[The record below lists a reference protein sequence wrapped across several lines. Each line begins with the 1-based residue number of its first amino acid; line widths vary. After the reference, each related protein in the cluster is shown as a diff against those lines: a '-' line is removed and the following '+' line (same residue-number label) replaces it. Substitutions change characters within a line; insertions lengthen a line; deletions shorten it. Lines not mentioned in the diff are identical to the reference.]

1 MGRFKFGLSAA
12 FNISVNKN
20 IMFYTKLVWHS
31 AIPTKFLPSIKKGRK
46 VSSQLL
52 YFCQA
57 MNLQKFTGA
66 ILVLFMFANAVPAV
80 AQDTWSLQRCVD
92 YALANNISVKQQDVQ
107 KRLADLTLKQSQ
119 LSQLPNLNGGVGG
132 GLNFG
137 RTADQVTYAF
147 VTKSYFGS
155 DLALNLDVN
164 VFNWFSKRNT
174 IAANRFEADANGF
187 LMEKARNDLSFNV
200 ANAFLQIL
208 LYKEQVK
215 VNEVQVKL
223 TRNSLDNTR
232 KLVIAGA
239 VPESNQADLEASLA
253 QDSTN
258 LVTAQNNEI
267 LSILQMKALLNLGF
281 DIPFQPEVPP
291 NVASL
296 PLPRMDEVAPEMV
309 YSAALTTYPLIKTD
323 ELRISSAKKSLAAAK
338 GALMPSLSL
347 TAGMGTQYS
356 ENVTE
361 RDFSHITKGPIT
373 DTLGYAKV
381 GGVSYDVLGFPRYE
395 FGSRIVPFSN
405 QLSNN
410 FNQNIALRLRVPI
423 FNGWQQRANVN
434 RAKLEVY
441 NRELTRDLDDQK
453 LRQDIYSAHA
463 NAIAAIQKYNAS
475 TVGVTAAQKSFDF
488 ATKRYN
494 LGLLNTIDYITIQT
508 RLFKAQIDKV
518 SAQYDYI
525 FKMKLLEFYR
535 DQKITL

>member
-1 MGRFKFGLSAA
+1 
-12 FNISVNKN
+12 
-20 IMFYTKLVWHS
+20 MFYTKLVWHS

-52 YFCQA
+52 YFCQV
-57 MNLQKFTGA
+57 MSLQKFTGA
-66 ILVLFMFANAVPAV
+66 ILVLFMFAAPAV

-119 LSQLPNLNGGVGG
+119 MSQLPNLNGAAGG

-137 RTADQVTYAF
+137 RNADPATYAF
-147 VTKSYFGS
+147 VTKSYFAS
-155 DLALNLDVN
+155 DLTLNMDVSI
-164 VFNWFSKRNT
+164 FNWFSKRNT
-174 IAANRFEADANGF
+174 IAANKLEAQANGF
-187 LMEKARNDLSFNV
+187 LMEKARNDLGFNV

-223 TRNSLDNTR
+223 TLNSLENTK
-232 KLVIAGA
+232 KLVQAGS

-267 LSILQMKALLNLGF
+267 LSVLQMKALLNLGF
-281 DIPFQPEVPP
+281 DIPFQPEVPA
-291 NVASL
+291 NISSL

-309 YSAALTTYPLIKTD
+309 YSAALATYPLIKTD
-323 ELRISSAKKSLAAAK
+323 ELRIQSAKKSLAAAK
-338 GALMPSLSL
+338 GALYPTLSFS
-347 TAGMGTQYS
+347 AGMGTQYS
-356 ENVTE
+356 ENYSE
-361 RDFSHITKGPIT
+361 RDFSNIKGPFV
-373 DTLGYAKV
+373 DTLGTVKV
-381 GGVSYDVLGFPRYE
+381 GGSDYDVLGRPRYDV
-395 FGSRIVPFSN
+395 GSRTIPFST

-410 FNQNIALRLRVPI
+410 FYQNVGLRLRIPI
-423 FNGWQQRANVN
+423 LNAWQQRTAVN
-434 RAKLEVY
+434 RAKLDVY
-441 NRELTRDLDDQK
+441 NKELTRDLDNQK
-453 LRQDIYSAHA
+453 LRQDIYTAHA
-463 NAIAAIQKYNAS
+463 NAIAAIQKYSAS
-475 TVGVTAAQKSFDF
+475 SVGVTSAQKSFDF

-508 RLFKAQIDKV
+508 KLFKAQIDKV

-535 DQKITL
+535 DQKIAL